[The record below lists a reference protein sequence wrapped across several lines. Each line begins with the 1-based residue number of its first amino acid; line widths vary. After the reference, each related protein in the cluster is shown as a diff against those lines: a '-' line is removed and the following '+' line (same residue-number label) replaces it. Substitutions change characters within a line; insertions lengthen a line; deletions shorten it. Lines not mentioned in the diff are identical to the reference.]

1 MTRSFNV
8 FTLQDLTGNDYQ
20 TVVGNVHGEL
30 VKELREDVVVAILQ
44 FCNNKSSPVSI
55 PDIKLEAKVFSMFTC
70 RMGPNTTQGTTFDVY
85 SLRDTKRNYKRTCL
99 SQ

>member
-55 PDIKLEAKVFSMFTC
+55 PDIKLEAKVFSMFTLQD
-70 RMGPNTTQGTTFDVY
+70 GPQHNAGYNF
-85 SLRDTKRNYKRTCL
+85 
-99 SQ
+99 